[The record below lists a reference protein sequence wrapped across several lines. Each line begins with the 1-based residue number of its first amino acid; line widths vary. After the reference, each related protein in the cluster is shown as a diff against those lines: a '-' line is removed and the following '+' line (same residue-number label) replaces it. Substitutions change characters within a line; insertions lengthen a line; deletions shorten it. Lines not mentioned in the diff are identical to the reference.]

1 MEQKVSK
8 YTHRFLARFIIEL
21 ETPLALSSGKKD
33 LTTDSLVALDVNGLP
48 YLPGTSIAGVVRSIM
63 DAKKSMP
70 IFGYQKRNDSRG
82 SEVIFTEGKILDSK
96 GNVIDGLNANA
107 FNDELLKEYRN
118 LPIRQHVS
126 INSKGV
132 TKNTGKFDEQVVY
145 AGTRF
150 CFEIEI
156 VSDGTNE
163 EAFKDVLNSITCTSF
178 RIGGGT
184 RNGFGKIRVEQC
196 NIRTLNLLN
205 ADDRRLYLEKSSNL
219 SEAWAGWSQD
229 TRYESVTTS
238 ADGWVEYQLKLKPD
252 DFFYFGSGFGDI
264 EGKVDNT
271 TVRAS
276 KVYWTNKGGKLVTEC
291 VLIPA
296 TSLKGAIRHRTA
308 YHYNKLT
315 HVFATAETVN
325 DHNTDQNPAVR
336 ALFGYNANGGELQRG
351 NTIFADV
358 IKNVTTLERKTFNH
372 VKIDR
377 ITNAPIDG
385 ALFTDQADYITDEE
399 FITSILVKKSAFE
412 QDANILKAFEQ
423 TLHDI
428 CDGLLPLGGSV
439 NRGYGI
445 FTGSF
450 TINKD

>member
-1 MEQKVSK
+1 MKQNVSK

-33 LTTDSLVALDVNGLP
+33 ITTDALVALDVNGLP

-63 DAKKSMP
+63 DSHKESSL
-70 IFGYQKRNDSRG
+70 FGFQNRKNACG
-82 SEVIFTEGKILDSK
+82 SEIIFTEGKILDSK
-96 GNVIDGLNANA
+96 QNVVDGLNINA
-107 FNDELLKEYRN
+107 FDDELLKEYRN
-118 LPIRQHVS
+118 LPIRQHAS

-156 VSDGTNE
+156 VSDGTNKQ
-163 EAFKDVLNSITCTSF
+163 AFEDVLTTIASNSF

-184 RNGFGKIRVEQC
+184 RNGFGKIRVEKC
-196 NIRTLNLLN
+196 NVRTLDLRK
-205 ADDRRLYLEKSSNL
+205 ADDRNLYLSKSSRL
-219 SEAWAGWSQD
+219 SDNWEGWNEDSKK
-229 TRYESVTTS
+229 TLENTVPS
-238 ADGWVEYQLKLKPD
+238 GWTEYKLSLRPD
-252 DFFYFGSGFGDI
+252 DFFYFGSGFGDV
-264 EGKVDNT
+264 EGNVDNT

-276 KVYWTNKGGKLVTEC
+276 KVVWSNLKGELVSEC
-291 VLIPA
+291 SLIPA

-308 YHYNKLT
+308 YYYNKLT
-315 HVFATAETVN
+315 GIFATPETVS
-325 DHNTDQNPAVR
+325 DKNTDQNTAVKE
-336 ALFGYNANGGELQRG
+336 LFGYTDGKNMRRG
-351 NTIFADV
+351 NAIFSDV
-358 IKNVTTLERKTFNH
+358 IKVTSKMKRKTFNH

-385 ALFTDQADYITDEE
+385 ALFTDQADYMPKEE
-399 FITSILVKKSAFE
+399 IITSILVKDSAFE
-412 QDANILKAFEQ
+412 QDDNIRKALEL
-423 TLHDI
+423 TLNDI
-428 CDGLLPLGGSV
+428 CNGLLPLGGNV

-450 TINKD
+450 TSNKG